1 MYIENSYYKIENLYY
16 SNKKFRTSMINIL
29 KALESKKYNP
39 KRNDLQKLAQNGT
52 IHLIDGRTFI
62 LGVG

>member
-1 MYIENSYYKIENLYY
+1 MYIENLYYKIENLYY

-39 KRNDLQKLAQNGT
+39 KRNDLQKLA
-52 IHLIDGRTFI
+52 
-62 LGVG
+62 